1 MPRAWEVPLR
11 SLLVFGNYRVH
22 CLLFPLKRIDVS
34 AYNNRK
40 ESFEEHDIGNQQRY
54 ITPNFLCPNVR
65 L

>member
-11 SLLVFGNYRVH
+11 ALLVFGNYRVR
-22 CLLFPLKRIDVS
+22 CLLSPLKRIDVS

-40 ESFEEHDIGNQQRY
+40 ESFEEHDIESQQRY